1 MKYTIVATEARS
13 HHGDAYN
20 ITTCTSYK
28 VLGTVEA
35 ASEAD
40 ALKVMKETMATEK
53 RRFNDS
59 VIVVPGTADKIF
71 TGYIHAR

>member
-40 ALKVMKETMATEK
+40 AVKVMQATLTAETRPYTG
-53 RRFNDS
+53 S
-59 VIVVPGTADKIF
+59 VIVVPGTVVKIF